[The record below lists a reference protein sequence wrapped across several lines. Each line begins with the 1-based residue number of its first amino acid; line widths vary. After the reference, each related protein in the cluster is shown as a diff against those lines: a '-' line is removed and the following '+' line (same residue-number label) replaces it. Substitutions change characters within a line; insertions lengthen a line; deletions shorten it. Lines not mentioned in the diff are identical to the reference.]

1 MRLRCAGRRGP
12 DLLPSWPP
20 SSSRPRWS
28 GEPSCAAPSRCGG
41 LERGTTP
48 SLPEPPVVQ
57 RRSQPGKIP
66 SWPPRSSSDILE
78 HVSECITARSLTET
92 QLRDLA
98 PQPSAL
104 TWAAARSGGRAR
116 RGHGAPGPGPGPGQ
130 GPGGSGAQPGAS
142 STPRACAGLL
152 GPPVRGD
159 STCLVMAGCLC
170 PHVLVTGDVALQ
182 DSEAPRLTVMLHGVK
197 RSSPHSR
204 PLPGGCVGR
213 SGEGARPRCSSP
225 SSSPG
230 RGGRGGGSGHSHP
243 APAGIAPA
251 PRACDRRCSASLDRG
266 SSSPTPRQSEL
277 LALCWHRLGAGRPLP
292 EHRGGASSP
301 GPSGWGPSP
310 ERAGPALLKA

>member
-1 MRLRCAGRRGP
+1 MSRSPQHGVALCAGKASARLRCAGRNGP

-78 HVSECITARSLTET
+78 HVSECITACCSLTET

-104 TWAAARSGGRAR
+104 TWAAAQSGGRAR
-116 RGHGAPGPGPGPGQ
+116 RGHGAPGLGPGQ
-130 GPGGSGAQPGAS
+130 GPGGTTAQPRAS

-152 GPPVRGD
+152 GPPVLLGD
-159 STCLVMAGCLC
+159 STCLATAGRLC
-170 PHVLVTGDVALQ
+170 PHAHARVTGDVAFQ
-182 DSEAPRLTVMLHGVK
+182 DPGAP
-197 RSSPHSR
+197 
-204 PLPGGCVGR
+204 
-213 SGEGARPRCSSP
+213 
-225 SSSPG
+225 
-230 RGGRGGGSGHSHP
+230 
-243 APAGIAPA
+243 
-251 PRACDRRCSASLDRG
+251 SAKPQGLR
-266 SSSPTPRQSEL
+266 
-277 LALCWHRLGAGRPLP
+277 
-292 EHRGGASSP
+292 
-301 GPSGWGPSP
+301 
-310 ERAGPALLKA
+310 